1 MTTIVTRLSVEALRE
16 PLRDDRTALGDTVAN
31 RFFAMAVRTTAL
43 VTFTARGWRRDRLA
57 AIAIL

>member
-31 RFFAMAVRTTAL
+31 RFFAMAGGAIAW

-57 AIAIL
+57 AIASL